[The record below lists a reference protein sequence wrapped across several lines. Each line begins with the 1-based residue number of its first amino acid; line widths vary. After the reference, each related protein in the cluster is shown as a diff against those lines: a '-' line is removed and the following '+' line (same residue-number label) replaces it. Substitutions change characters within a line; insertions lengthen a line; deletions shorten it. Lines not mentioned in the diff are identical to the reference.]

1 VSLCIKANVRC
12 QQRLCC
18 HYCCPAAA
26 VAGLS
31 KRQLAAIQAG
41 PNSSSSNAAEQDASA
56 AAAAAAAAASQ
67 ASLLRSLPLAVLAD
81 PSPSRPQAGIVLSV
95 APLLG
100 AHPYTD
106 QGVPKWLH
114 VHVRPSV
121 RGLLRVIKVSVLLQ
135 LHT

>member
-1 VSLCIKANVRC
+1 VRW
-12 QQRLCC
+12 
-18 HYCCPAAA
+18 YAAA

-31 KRQLAAIQAG
+31 RKQLAAIQAG
-41 PNSSSSNAAEQDASA
+41 PHSSSGSSGGTAAEQDTS
-56 AAAAAAAAASQ
+56 AAAAAASQ

-121 RGLLRVIKVSVLLQ
+121 RGLLRVIKVGWG
-135 LHT
+135 

>member
-1 VSLCIKANVRC
+1 MQLVSLCVNATSNRC
-12 QQRLCC
+12 CSTGVGLPP
-18 HYCCPAAA
+18 CCPAAA

-41 PNSSSSNAAEQDASA
+41 PNSSSNAADHDAS
-56 AAAAAAAAASQ
+56 AAAASQ

-121 RGLLRVIKVSVLLQ
+121 RGLLRVIKVRVAQ
-135 LHT
+135 LHSPSY